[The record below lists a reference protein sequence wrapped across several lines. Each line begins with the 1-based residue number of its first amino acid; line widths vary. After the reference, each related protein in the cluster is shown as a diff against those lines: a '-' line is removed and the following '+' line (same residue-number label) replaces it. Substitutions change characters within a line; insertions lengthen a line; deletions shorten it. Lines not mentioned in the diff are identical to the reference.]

1 MYGICPLNITPR
13 KMPKLIPILS
23 CSYFHVLMLR
33 RDQTHPQQEIMLEFL
48 PIYYFTPFPQKY

>member
-1 MYGICPLNITPR
+1 MS
-13 KMPKLIPILS
+13 KLIPILS

-48 PIYYFTPFPQKY
+48 PIYYFTPFPQKYL